1 MNIKLTI
8 EYIGTNYCGWQVQQD
23 KATIQQ
29 VIKEAIKKVTG
40 ETVELTASGR
50 TDSGVHAYGQIANFH
65 TSSKIPPTKFK
76 YALNSHLPLDI
87 RILESVE
94 VNNEFHSRF
103 GAKEKTYIYRIQT
116 GEVKR
121 AFENGISYYTKGNL
135 DVNKMKS
142 SAKFLVGEHDFSA
155 FKSEGSSAKTF
166 TRKIYSLEIIE
177 KQDIIEIEITGNGF
191 LYNMVRIIAG
201 TLIEIGRDKEIDISE
216 VLRSKDR
223 ANAGPTAP
231 PQGLFLKNVCY
242 DIDKV

>member
-29 VIKEAIKKVTG
+29 VIKKAIKKVTG

-65 TSSKIPPTKFK
+65 TSSKILPEKFK

-121 AFENGISYYTKGNL
+121 AFENGISYYIRGNL